1 LRQEG
6 ANYNPATLSSL
17 RGGIGLIY
25 KRAHGK
31 RAGGSPMTKKVAFL
45 NDRGVVRVSGEDAT
59 GFLQGLLTNDVAKLG
74 AREARYAALLSPQGK
89 VLFDFL
95 LVRAP
100 ADANAFLIDCP
111 AALAGDLV
119 ERFALYKLRAK
130 IVIADESADHG
141 IIAYWNDEP
150 ENAPGGVF
158 YADPRAGALGHRAIL
173 PRAKAVAVG
182 EASIDEYEALR
193 ISLGVPKGGV
203 DFAYGEA
210 FPHEA
215 DMDLFRGLDFEKGC
229 YVGQE
234 VVSRMKHR
242 GEARKRVVRVRL
254 IGAAPAPGAAVRD
267 GELPVGFIGSSSGRH
282 ALALLRLD
290 RVEEAKAAG
299 RSLRAGDVGVAVEG
313 SEAFGCP

>member
-1 LRQEG
+1 M
-6 ANYNPATLSSL
+6 T
-17 RGGIGLIY
+17 
-25 KRAHGK
+25 KRA
-31 RAGGSPMTKKVAFL
+31 AFL
-45 NDRGVVRVSGEDAT
+45 DDRGVVRVSGEDAT
-59 GFLQGLLTNDVAKLG
+59 SFLQGLLTNDVAGLG
-74 AREARYAALLSPQGK
+74 AHEARYAALLSPQGK
-89 VLFDFL
+89 MLFDFL
-95 LVRAP
+95 VVRAP
-100 ADANAFLIDCP
+100 AAADAFLLDCP

-119 ERFALYKLRAK
+119 KRLAVYKLREK
-130 IVIADESADHG
+130 VDIADESADHG
-141 IIAYWNDEP
+141 VIAFWSDEP
-150 ENAPGGVF
+150 ENAPGGAF

-182 EASIDEYEALR
+182 EASVGEYESLR

-210 FPHEA
+210 FPHDA
-215 DMDLFRGLDFEKGC
+215 DMDVFHGLDFEKGC

-254 IGAAPAPGAAVRD
+254 VGAAPAPGAAVSD

-282 ALALLRLD
+282 ALAMLRLD
-290 RVEEAKAAG
+290 RVEAAKAAG

-313 SEAFGCP
+313 SGLLGHA